1 MPYTMSGPSTLIVR
15 LAPGPWKL
23 RWFQRETLRMGSACS
38 FILHWIKCSSSPSI
52 SSSHHTALSLLKQV
66 QPENPALR
74 KPPIWGLYAYTSH
87 CNHKTGL
94 CASYS
99 LTASVSLQCNTLRND
114 ENSLAWI
121 NTSEFFN
128 QSQYLDPPQLMQST
142 PHLQRNPTWETSSKL
157 TTIRS
162 SRDGWGSWSLKN
174 SSISRLGW
182 SDSIRR
188 GKGEEKKHKRQHS

>member
-1 MPYTMSGPSTLIVR
+1 MSGPSTLIDK
-15 LAPGPWKL
+15 LAPRPWKL
-23 RWFQRETLRMGSACS
+23 RRFHREMLRMGSASS

-52 SSSHHTALSLLKQV
+52 SSTHHTALSVLKRA
-66 QPENPALR
+66 QPENLALR
-74 KPPIWGLYAYTSH
+74 EPPIWGLDAYTSI

-99 LTASVSLQCNTLRND
+99 LTASVSLQCNTLQND

-121 NTSEFFN
+121 NTFKFFN
-128 QSQYLDPPQLMQST
+128 QSQYLDPLQLMQST

-157 TTIRS
+157 TTIQS
-162 SRDGWGSWSLKN
+162 SCDGQDSWSLKN

-182 SDSIRR
+182 SDTIHEGKRR
-188 GKGEEKKHKRQHS
+188 GKR

>member
-1 MPYTMSGPSTLIVR
+1 MSGPSTLIDK

-23 RWFQRETLRMGSACS
+23 RWFQREMLRMGSACS

-52 SSSHHTALSLLKQV
+52 SSTHHTALSLQKRV
-66 QPENPALR
+66 QPENLTLQ

-114 ENSLAWI
+114 ENSLDWI

-128 QSQYLDPPQLMQST
+128 QSQYLDPLQIMQST

-157 TTIRS
+157 TTIQS
-162 SRDGWGSWSLKN
+162 SRDGQDSWGLKN
-174 SSISRLGW
+174 
-182 SDSIRR
+182 
-188 GKGEEKKHKRQHS
+188 